1 MTSFRPARF
10 GRRPVPTVFNPAEP
24 PRNPPQD
31 LAGASLY
38 RKLWTGIGMA
48 AACTA
53 ILAASVILPSYGDYR
68 LARLNLDRVER
79 FRLVLDAA
87 NRLSAE
93 RGPSNTIMGS
103 PGAPA
108 GDVVQR
114 LAQFRAASDAAL
126 AAVATPQTRDPEA
139 VAHPTPL
146 RLIEQTGIELKRAR
160 MDVDRVAAIPFDQRT
175 TGDVQQAIE
184 SMFAVVDNFQ
194 AIVAWN
200 VNELVGSDD
209 AIAAS
214 VMTGHMLSDLRE
226 YGGRIASQIMA
237 PIATHQP
244 LERKHL
250 IDSSRT
256 RGRLNELWRLIG
268 GQDALF
274 RSDARLAG
282 KREEIERVFFGDGL
296 GMVDALV
303 GEGRVSGQYSM
314 TAEQFT
320 DRFVKTLQPL
330 ESLRSEFLNVK
341 IDELM
346 HARDHALSTLILVI
360 AITSAILAI
369 LASLVHM
376 VHRSVLSPLLQAREE
391 VIGLAHDV
399 PVKLGDR
406 QYYAGE
412 MRRLFDAIQVLRGKL
427 HERAVLT
434 DKLKEQAE
442 TDGLTGLFNRRT
454 LDLIGQSAAKENEQP
469 ETACLILLDI
479 DYFKLVNDTY
489 GHQAGDHVLRDVS
502 ALLRSMVRSADVI
515 ARFGGEEFAILST
528 GDQLADVVMRARRI
542 RLALQRHEIQL
553 SDGVCLNMT
562 ASFGVARGALGSA
575 GWPKLIKA
583 ADVALYRAKS
593 EGRNRVRFAA
603 DDQTEADDA

>member
-1 MTSFRPARF
+1 
-10 GRRPVPTVFNPAEP
+10 
-24 PRNPPQD
+24 
-31 LAGASLY
+31 
-38 RKLWTGIGMA
+38 MA
-48 AACTA
+48 VACTT
-53 ILAASVILPSYGDYR
+53 ILAASIILPSYGDYR

-93 RGPSNTIMGS
+93 RGPSNTVMGS
-103 PGAPA
+103 ADPLTP
-108 GDVVQR
+108 DVTQR
-114 LAQFRAASDAAL
+114 LIQFRAASDAAL
-126 AAVATPQTRDPEA
+126 AAAAAPQTPEPGTLN
-139 VAHPTPL
+139 HPIPL
-146 RLIEQTGIELKRAR
+146 RLLEQTGADLKRAR
-160 MDVDRVAAIPFDQRT
+160 MDVDRVAATPFDQRT
-175 TGDVQQAIE
+175 TDDVQQAIE
-184 SMFAVVDNFQ
+184 GMFAVVDDFQ
-194 AIVAWN
+194 SIVAWN

-237 PIATHQP
+237 PIATHHP

-268 GQDALF
+268 VQDALF

-282 KREEIERVFFGDGL
+282 KREEIERVFFGEGL

-303 GEGRVSGQYSM
+303 AEGRVSGQYSM

-346 HARDHALSTLILVI
+346 HTRDHALSTLIMVV

-406 QYYAGE
+406 QHYAGE
-412 MRRLFDAIQVLRGKL
+412 MRRLFDALQVLRGKL
-427 HERAVLT
+427 HERAILT

-454 LDLIGQSAAKENEQP
+454 LDLIGQSAANKDEQP

-489 GHQAGDHVLRDVS
+489 GHQAGDHVLKDVS

-542 RLALQRHEIQL
+542 RLALQRHEIRL
-553 SDGVCLNMT
+553 TDGVCLNMT
-562 ASFGVARGALGSA
+562 ASFGVASGVLGSA

-603 DDQTEADDA
+603 DDQTDAENA